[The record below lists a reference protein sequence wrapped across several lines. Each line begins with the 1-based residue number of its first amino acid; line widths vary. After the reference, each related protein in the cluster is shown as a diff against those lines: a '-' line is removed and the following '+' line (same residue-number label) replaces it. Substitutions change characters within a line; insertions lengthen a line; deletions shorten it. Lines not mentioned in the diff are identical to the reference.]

1 MWIHLIE
8 QHPRWVFITVV
19 ASKAWQASKFEA
31 SLADR
36 AEVHSLVYA
45 ACLDVFSAKI
55 VVADSVTTS
64 VQRQHLR
71 SSYRHLPKKGPLDI
85 VIKNGTGA
93 RCSSLE
99 HLKTYSM
106 RTWTHWMKSVQ
117 HTLLRASVA
126 TSGKRTFF
134 CVFLFEAS
142 HFSTLTPQLLLVG
155 GQKKWLSTI

>member
-1 MWIHLIE
+1 MN
-8 QHPRWVFITVV
+8 
-19 ASKAWQASKFEA
+19 
-31 SLADR
+31 SLDR
-36 AEVHSLVYA
+36 ATSQVSFHYSCSFQSMTGFKIRSISSRQSWGSLTGI
-45 ACLDVFSAKI
+45 CSLSGCVFCEDRSRRLCNNFCSK
-55 VVADSVTTS
+55 TTFEIFL
-64 VQRQHLR
+64 QT
-71 SSYRHLPKKGPLDI
+71 SSQEGSSCI

-134 CVFLFEAS
+134 FVFLFIAS
-142 HFSTLTPQLLLVG
+142 HFSTPTPQLLLVG